1 MLSRYSLSPMREL
14 WTEETMYKKWLEV
27 EIAVLKALEKL
38 RRIPKGTAEK
48 IAERIEIDVED
59 IKEKE
64 KRIKHD
70 LIAFLEHVE
79 EQIGDLSRYFH
90 KGLTSSD
97 VKDTALS
104 LILVEAGEIL
114 LNEIEDIKE
123 ILLRTAKKYRNAVM
137 IGRTHGMHA
146 EPITFGLKVLSW
158 LSEFERNGER
168 LKEAIENIRYGK
180 ISGAVG
186 SYAHI
191 PPEVEEEALSILGLK
206 REKVSTQIIPRDRH
220 AQYIFALSLIG
231 TAVERIAVEIR
242 NLQRTEIGEVEEP
255 FHESQKGSS
264 AMPHKRNPIVSERLC
279 GLSRLLRSYVSV
291 ALENVPLWHERD
303 LTHSSSERF
312 LFSEATQILHY
323 MLVKLKEI
331 LENLR
336 VNEDNMLKNLDITK
350 GLIYS
355 ESVLIGLMEKGVPRK
370 KAYEIVQR
378 DAMRAWKE
386 GRKLLEVLLEDEEV
400 MRNLSEKELKELL
413 SISHHLKHVD
423 AIFRRFENDSQR

>member
-1 MLSRYSLSPMREL
+1 
-14 WTEETMYKKWLEV
+14 MYRKWLEV
-27 EIAVLKALEKL
+27 EIAVLKAFEKL

-48 IAERIEIDVED
+48 IAERIRINVED

-123 ILLRTAKKYRNAVM
+123 ILLRTAKKYRNTVM

-158 LSEFERNGER
+158 LSEFERNEER

-191 PPEVEEEALSILGLK
+191 PPEVEEEAISILGLK

-220 AQYIFALSLIG
+220 AQYVFALSLIG

-255 FHESQKGSS
+255 FHEFQKGSS

-323 MLVKLKEI
+323 MLVKLKDI

-336 VNEDNMLKNLDITK
+336 VNENSMLKNLDITK

-355 ESVLIGLMEKGVPRK
+355 ESVLVRLMEKGVPRK

-378 DAMRAWKE
+378 EAMKAWKE

-400 MRNLSEKELKELL
+400 MRNMSEEELKESL

-423 AIFRRFENDSQR
+423 TIFRRFEDDS

>member
-1 MLSRYSLSPMREL
+1 MISRYSLSPMKEL

-27 EIAVLKALEKL
+27 EIAVLKALEKQGK
-38 RRIPKGTAEK
+38 IPKGTTKEIVEK
-48 IAERIEIDVED
+48 VKIDVESVR
-59 IKEKE
+59 EKE
-64 KRIKHD
+64 RETRHD
-70 LIAFLEHVE
+70 LIAFLEHIE

-104 LILVEAGEIL
+104 LILIEAGRIL
-114 LNEIEDIKE
+114 LNEIEDIKKV
-123 ILLRTAKKYRNAVM
+123 LLKTAKRYKNTVM
-137 IGRTHGMHA
+137 IGRTHGIHA

-158 LSEFERNGER
+158 LSEFERNEKR

-186 SYAHI
+186 NYAHI

-220 AQYIFALSLIG
+220 AQYVFTLSLIG
-231 TAVERIAVEIR
+231 VAVERVAMEIR
-242 NLQRTEIGEVEEP
+242 NLQRTEIKEIEEP
-255 FHESQKGSS
+255 FYEFQKGSS

-279 GLSRLLRSYVSV
+279 GLSRLLRSYVFV

-312 LFSEATQILHY
+312 IFSEATQILHY

-336 VNEDNMLKNLDITK
+336 VNENNMLKNLDITR

-355 ESVLIGLMEKGVPRK
+355 ENVLIRLMEKGVSRK
-370 KAYEIVQR
+370 KAYEIVQQS
-378 DAMRAWKE
+378 AIKAWE
-386 GRKLLEVLLEDEEV
+386 GGKDLLEVLLEDEEI
-400 MRNLSEKELKELL
+400 MKYMDKGELEELL
-413 SISHHLKHVD
+413 SVSPYLKHVD
-423 AIFRRFENDSQR
+423 VIFRRFEDDSQG